1 MANHKESHIDDEI
14 FRVREFIQELD
25 NVRERYFKELLQKV
39 ADSDEYKP
47 LAEDLQWG
55 EDDLFDYIFD
65 HDEETDKLT
74 FSEYLEQQ
82 LGPFPMI
89 DEETHDE
96 NDIANTLQIFDDRA
110 RWVHR
115 VWSYERLNSVDEEIK
130 GQTYMPS
137 VDEYNNER

>member
-39 ADSDEYKP
+39 VDSDEYKP

-65 HDEETDKLT
+65 NDEETDKLT
-74 FSEYLEQQ
+74 FGEYIEYWNHKE
-82 LGPFPMI
+82 PPMI
-89 DEETHDE
+89 DGETHNE
-96 NDIANTLQIFDDRA
+96 FI
-110 RWVHR
+110 
-115 VWSYERLNSVDEEIK
+115 ERLNSVNEEIK
-130 GQTYMPS
+130 GQTYMPF
-137 VDEYNNER
+137 VDEFNTTEN